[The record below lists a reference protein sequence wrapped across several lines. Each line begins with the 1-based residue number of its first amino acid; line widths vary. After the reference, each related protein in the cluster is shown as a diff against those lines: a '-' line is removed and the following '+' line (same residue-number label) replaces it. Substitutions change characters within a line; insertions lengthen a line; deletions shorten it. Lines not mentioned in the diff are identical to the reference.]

1 VTDSLDRRTPS
12 GGVPSLP
19 SSRADGGRILRAGV
33 FFGPF
38 PLTARLNPREGAPR
52 GLLTSVPGTADRA
65 TSREPPRREGTPCTR
80 PATDRR
86 RPPPLRG
93 GFGFFSFPRPPKE
106 GRDGRVKR
114 HQCPRLVGLG
124 ATPLYWES
132 FGFGRRGAPGAGSRH
147 HAHCSSAL
155 ILLKPPAPTYY
166 APSDHQTPPLRR
178 ATPTDGRVATE
189 TKTDGEETIA
199 DDRPAARSLDPLGP
213 AIRRNPRPA
222 RAERRPRE
230 PSGGGAPRTSPRAG
244 GSTSLGRE
252 VPTRRGFLSGNR
264 RLRSINS
271 CRFEARTA
279 PETEDRRRRASEV
292 APRRRSPETEAGTG
306 PPGSGH
312 DPPRPGLVRTVPPG
326 EARAVR
332 VRSRHEGAPSRRRYP
347 SRATGGRA
355 PPLEPHFTIDL
366 RGPRPKPRT
375 EHPFFLA
382 TGRSPPSN
390 ERRTR
395 LLPQIDLFTGITRG
409 KAGPRPSNE

>member
-1 VTDSLDRRTPS
+1 MP
-12 GGVPSLP
+12 LP
-19 SSRADGGRILRAGV
+19 TIRHLRFA
-33 FFGPF
+33 
-38 PLTARLNPREGAPR
+38 A
-52 GLLTSVPGTADRA
+52 
-65 TSREPPRREGTPCTR
+65 PPRRTGESPRKPKPTEKRRSPTTVR
-80 PATDRR
+80 PHVLSTLSDRR
-86 RPPPLRG
+86 FGETPGPRG
-93 GFGFFSFPRPPKE
+93 
-106 GRDGRVKR
+106 
-114 HQCPRLVGLG
+114 
-124 ATPLYWES
+124 
-132 FGFGRRGAPGAGSRH
+132 
-147 HAHCSSAL
+147 
-155 ILLKPPAPTYY
+155 
-166 APSDHQTPPLRR
+166 
-178 ATPTDGRVATE
+178 
-189 TKTDGEETIA
+189 
-199 DDRPAARSLDPLGP
+199 
-213 AIRRNPRPA
+213 
-222 RAERRPRE
+222 PRE

-332 VRSRHEGAPSRRRYP
+332 VRSRREGAPSRRRYP

-395 LLPQIDLFTGITRG
+395 LLPRIDLFTGRTGEGGSPPIERMTNRLLPIARPCGNERG
-409 KAGPRPSNE
+409 KDKHGGQLSRPLVGQTRRRYATPPGRGRFKVPPRDRAGTTPREPGRRGAF

>member
-1 VTDSLDRRTPS
+1 MP
-12 GGVPSLP
+12 LP
-19 SSRADGGRILRAGV
+19 TIGHLRFA
-33 FFGPF
+33 
-38 PLTARLNPREGAPR
+38 A
-52 GLLTSVPGTADRA
+52 
-65 TSREPPRREGTPCTR
+65 PPRRTGESLRKPKPTEKMRSPTTVR
-80 PATDRR
+80 PHVLSTLSDRR
-86 RPPPLRG
+86 FGETPGPRG
-93 GFGFFSFPRPPKE
+93 
-106 GRDGRVKR
+106 
-114 HQCPRLVGLG
+114 
-124 ATPLYWES
+124 
-132 FGFGRRGAPGAGSRH
+132 
-147 HAHCSSAL
+147 
-155 ILLKPPAPTYY
+155 
-166 APSDHQTPPLRR
+166 
-178 ATPTDGRVATE
+178 
-189 TKTDGEETIA
+189 
-199 DDRPAARSLDPLGP
+199 
-213 AIRRNPRPA
+213 
-222 RAERRPRE
+222 PRE

-252 VPTRRGFLSGNR
+252 VWTRRGFSSGNR

-332 VRSRHEGAPSRRRYP
+332 VRSRREGAPSRRRYP

-409 KAGPRPSNE
+409 KAGPRPSNKRRTASSRSLDLAGTNGGRTNTAASFRGRSLGRRVAVTRRRPVGVDLRSRPGTARARPPENRGVAGPFNVVPRTETYDSLDRTHG